1 VGSGYPS
8 TRTGLNGTAG
18 PSGYL
23 RICECRSRR
32 FWVDCRQD
40 QKVVPASHM
49 RSAGITGMDPET
61 AARCWADTGS
71 RAWPQ
76 RDVEAIAALYAETA
90 VYRSPAFRQ
99 ADVGLAGVRHYL
111 NENLQAEDEY
121 RVLVRRS
128 DRVGRPGRGRM
139 VGQLDRARPGTHIR
153 GSDGAALRRPGARWS
168 STATTTTTSSGTN
181 RPTRTGEALSG
192 MTTQL

>member
-90 VYRSPAFRQ
+90 VYRSPRSARRTWAWRASATISTRTFRPKMNIECWFGDPIVSGDRAAAEWWGSWTEQ
-99 ADVGLAGVRHYL
+99 GQELTFAGVT
-111 NENLQAEDEY
+111 
-121 RVLVRRS
+121 VLRFDDRGQGGRAPRPRQPRRAA
-128 DRVGRPGRGRM
+128 P
-139 VGQLDRARPGTHIR
+139 T
-153 GSDGAALRRPGARWS
+153 ALRGLVKRSA
-168 STATTTTTSSGTN
+168 
-181 RPTRTGEALSG
+181 E
-192 MTTQL
+192 